1 VLDEGPVLVFY
12 PGSSIGNFAPD
23 DALRL
28 LREARA
34 VADRGALL
42 IGVDLVKDREVLERA
57 YDDPLGVTA
66 AFNLNLLRHLNRLLG
81 ADFDPRQWRHVA
93 FYDTA
98 ASRIEMHLQAREA
111 LHVRWPGARREFAAG
126 ERIHTENSHK
136 WTVPTFEQL
145 LTQAGYGATRHWCD
159 EAARFAVFLATPAD
173 AGARQDA

>member
-1 VLDEGPVLVFY
+1 
-12 PGSSIGNFAPD
+12 
-23 DALRL
+23 
-28 LREARA
+28 
-34 VADRGALL
+34 
-42 IGVDLVKDREVLERA
+42 
-57 YDDPLGVTA
+57 
-66 AFNLNLLRHLNRLLG
+66 
-81 ADFDPRQWRHVA
+81 
-93 FYDTA
+93 
-98 ASRIEMHLQAREA
+98 MHLQAREA